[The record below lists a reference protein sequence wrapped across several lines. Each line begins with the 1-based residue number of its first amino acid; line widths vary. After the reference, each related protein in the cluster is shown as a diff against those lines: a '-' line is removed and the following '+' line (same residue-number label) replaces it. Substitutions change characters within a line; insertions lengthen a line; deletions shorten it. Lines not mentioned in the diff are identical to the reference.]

1 MSDEIFLVNMEGVAR
16 RIKAKEMAKV
26 LKMEK
31 FLGKIV
37 EKDVDLIK
45 FAEEVIE
52 NGVEYKNESKIVSI
66 FKR

>member
-1 MSDEIFLVNMEGVAR
+1 MSDEIFLVNMEGMAR
-16 RIKAKEMAKV
+16 RIKAKAVAKS
-26 LKMEK
+26 LKTEQK
-31 FLGKIV
+31 SVRIP
-37 EKDVDLIK
+37 KDDGNLIK